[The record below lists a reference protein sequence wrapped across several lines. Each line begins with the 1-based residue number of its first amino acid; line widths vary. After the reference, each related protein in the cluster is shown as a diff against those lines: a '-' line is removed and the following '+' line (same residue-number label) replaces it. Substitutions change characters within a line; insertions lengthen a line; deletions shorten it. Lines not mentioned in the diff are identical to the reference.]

1 MELRHKVL
9 CLRSIRGH
17 KFLRF
22 AGFVLIACALVLM
35 LRTSSDYYG
44 TSDQI
49 LNSVENHFVV
59 VPDKV
64 FSSDVVEKSYNSGEV
79 STPINFIDPVTIP
92 ASVKRA
98 NKKKKKKANGTD
110 ENDQSFNIAVQ
121 PLIHQTVNILDKY
134 MDMDSTNYQ
143 AIRSVFIVYIPVVT
157 YKVYQRIWLIFAIN
171 LKVTNLGVTFEP
183 FTSNATFM
191 GVRSGSLF
199 SKTVVRRN
207 NRQACL
213 EL

>member
-22 AGFVLIACALVLM
+22 SGFVLIACALVLM

-49 LNSVENHFVV
+49 LNSIENHLVV
-59 VPDKV
+59 VDKV
-64 FSSDVVEKSYNSGEV
+64 FSSNDVGDKSNNFDV
-79 STPINFIDPVTIP
+79 STSINFADPVTTP
-92 ASVKRA
+92 HSAKKVKK
-98 NKKKKKKANGTD
+98 NQTKKSNETD

-143 AIRSVFIVYIPVVT
+143 AIRS
-157 YKVYQRIWLIFAIN
+157 LS
-171 LKVTNLGVTFEP
+171 TF
-183 FTSNATFM
+183 
-191 GVRSGSLF
+191 
-199 SKTVVRRN
+199 
-207 NRQACL
+207 
-213 EL
+213 